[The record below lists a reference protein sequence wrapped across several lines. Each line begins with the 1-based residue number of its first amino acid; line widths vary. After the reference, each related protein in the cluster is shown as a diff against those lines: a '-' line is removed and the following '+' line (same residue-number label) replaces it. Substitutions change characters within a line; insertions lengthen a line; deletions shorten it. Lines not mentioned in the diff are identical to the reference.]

1 MKIKTLV
8 PEYVK
13 HVPESLSE
21 GVLYI
26 SEEFETAGHLCC
38 CGCGEEVFTPLN
50 KAQWTLSKN
59 RQKDTVSL
67 YPSIGNWK
75 YACRSHYWIENNVV
89 IDAGAMS
96 QKTIDTVIKRDQRDR
111 HALVKE
117 NNQKTAQATDPV
129 NGTPAKRPGI
139 LSRFLR
145 WLLGS

>member
-1 MKIKTLV
+1 MKIKTLR

-13 HVPESLSE
+13 HVPEALSE

-59 RQKDTVSL
+59 QQTGTASL
-67 YPSIGNWK
+67 CPSIGNWK
-75 YACRSHYWIENNVV
+75 YACRSHYWIKNNVV
-89 IDAGAMS
+89 IDAGDMS
-96 QKTIDTVIKRDQRDR
+96 KKAIDAVTKRDQRDR

-117 NNQKTAQATDPV
+117 NNQKIAQATEAVNSKPV
-129 NGTPAKRPGI
+129 EHSGIFAK
-139 LSRFLR
+139 FLR